1 MIGINNKNMIVTVI
15 IPVRE
20 FFSSLARA
28 AASSFSKLSIFSL
41 SQGSNSLP
49 RAHVGGSS
57 QAKYPQVSSIL
68 QPKKNIK
75 NYNYN

>member
-1 MIGINNKNMIVTVI
+1 MIATSNQSMIVTVI
-15 IPVRE
+15 IPIRK
-20 FFSSLARA
+20 FCISLARA
-28 AASSFSKLSIFSL
+28 AATSFSKLSIFSL

-68 QPKKNIK
+68 QPEKKK
-75 NYNYN
+75 RFQHYN